1 MNKKLILALISV
13 AGAGQLNADASKLQ
27 DLNIRTVNILDIMRE
42 SEEGKKVS
50 VEIEQLRKD
59 LTNELET
66 AQRDYMRETEEFKDK
81 ITTAANEYKA
91 KFKTLSADA
100 RKQTE
105 EKLTEL
111 RQQAEEKLDSK
122 RRDIEKQAQ
131 KAEDKLKYSMQ
142 SVSDRLTT
150 KAQTVIEKYAEENKL
165 DLVLDTASGR
175 PLYSSVK
182 VDITEGMISGMNNE
196 YKKELAQNKTSKPEA
211 TKVAAKPAQNKSAAA
226 AA

>member
-1 MNKKLILALISV
+1 MKKKLIIALMSV
-13 AGAGQLNADASKLQ
+13 AGAGQVVADAPKLQ

-50 VEIEQLRKD
+50 AEIEQLRKD

-66 AQRDYMRETEEFKDK
+66 AQRDYMREAEEFKDK
-81 ITTAANEYKA
+81 ITAAAEEYKA
-91 KFKTLSADA
+91 KFATLSADA

-105 EKLTEL
+105 EKLTDL
-111 RQQAEEKLDSK
+111 RKNAEEKLSSK
-122 RRDIEKQAQ
+122 RRDIENQAQ
-131 KAEDKLKYSMQ
+131 KSEDKLKYTMQ
-142 SVSDRLTT
+142 TVSDRLTT
-150 KAQTVIEKYAEENKL
+150 KAQAVIEKHAEENKL

-182 VDITEGMISGMNNE
+182 VDITSNMISGMNNE

-211 TKVAAKPAQNKSAAA
+211 TKVATKPAQNKAAGVA
-226 AA
+226 